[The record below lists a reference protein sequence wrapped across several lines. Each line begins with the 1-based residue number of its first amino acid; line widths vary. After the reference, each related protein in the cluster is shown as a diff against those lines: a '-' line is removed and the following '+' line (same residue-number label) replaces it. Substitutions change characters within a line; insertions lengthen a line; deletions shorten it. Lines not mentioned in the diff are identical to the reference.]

1 MKYVNHKNVS
11 MQMCLLTTVSHH
23 ISDGYFYALFYFYM
37 TCKCSSNIILVHMR
51 LYPQIIGLL
60 NVFTPQ
66 KSFEEFQDV

>member
-1 MKYVNHKNVS
+1 MVS
-11 MQMCLLTTVSHH
+11 VCLSVRATQVV
-23 ISDGYFYALFYFYM
+23 FYFEM
-37 TCKCSSNIILVHMR
+37 PKNMILINAT

>member
-1 MKYVNHKNVS
+1 MNVYVTQITFWGKWHDNV
-11 MQMCLLTTVSHH
+11 
-23 ISDGYFYALFYFYM
+23 
-37 TCKCSSNIILVHMR
+37 ILIHVI